1 MAPRPSRHL
10 TSLLLACLAL
20 GAGAHAAELGDAR
33 VSSHIGQQ
41 LVADIELTA
50 LDNPGTPVQVRLAH
64 PDVYRGANVA
74 MAPALST
81 LSMSVMQRDGR
92 QFLHVTSLKPVD
104 ADHLHLYLEL
114 VDGGHRA
121 VRLST
126 LWLSPDPNP
135 APPPPPPAPEREV
148 PATPLARPAP
158 VEHAAQAVHAV
169 PPVRVAPAPPPVRVA
184 QPVRVRLPLP
194 AAPVHLPVVPK
205 AAPAACTPRPSEEAG
220 ACIALDAK
228 NVALRAQIDR
238 LEQKVKVLQ
247 GSMQGGAPAV
257 AQPAK
262 AAEAP
267 AGPRPIKPRKTA
279 KHPEPQHA
287 GLPWLAIGLGAALLL
302 ALAGG
307 GAWFVRRRR
316 AQAAMPKPSP
326 AVSREGI
333 KSRLMGGP

>member
-50 LDNPGTPVQVRLAH
+50 LDSPGTPVQVRLAH

-104 ADHLHLYLEL
+104 TDHLHLYLEL

-135 APPPPPPAPEREV
+135 APPPPAPEREV

-158 VEHAAQAVHAV
+158 VEHAPAAAHAV
-169 PPVRVAPAPPPVRVA
+169 PPVRVVPAPPVRVA

-194 AAPVHLPVVPK
+194 AAAVHLPPVPK
-205 AAPAACTPRPSEEAG
+205 AAPAACAPKPSEEAG

-247 GSMQGGAPAV
+247 GSMQGGAPVV

-262 AAEAP
+262 APDAP
-267 AGPRPIKPRKTA
+267 AAPRPIKPRKTS
-279 KHPEPQHA
+279 KQPEPQHA
-287 GLPWLAIGLGAALLL
+287 GLPWLAIGLGVALLL

-307 GAWFVRRRR
+307 AALFVRRRR